1 MSRRP
6 ILAGNWKMNKTPS
19 EAAELA
25 RALRRDLSRYSDVDV
40 VLGPTYV
47 SLPAVLAEVADSP
60 LGVAAQNLHW
70 EPKGAYT
77 GEISGPMLKE
87 LGCTYVIIGHSERRQ
102 YFGET
107 EETVNKRVR
116 AAFDAGLIPILCVG
130 ESLEAREAGS
140 TQNVVG
146 SQLKGGLAGFSSG
159 ELEGLVV
166 AYEPVWAIGTGR
178 TATDE
183 QAQEVHA
190 FIRNLL
196 RELFDGGFA
205 EATRIQYGGSVK
217 PSNVAGLMSQPDIDG
232 ALVGGASLSA
242 DSFSSLVQNAR

>member
-1 MSRRP
+1 
-6 ILAGNWKMNKTPS
+6 MNKTPA

-25 RALRRDLSRYSDVDV
+25 KALRRNLSRYSDVDI

-47 SLPAVLAEVADSP
+47 ALPAVIAEVADSP
-60 LGVAAQNLHW
+60 LGVAGQNLHW

-77 GEISGPMLKE
+77 GEISGPMLKS
-87 LGCTYVIIGHSERRQ
+87 LGCDYVIIGHSERRQ

-107 EETVNKRVR
+107 EESVNKRIR
-116 AAFDAGLIPILCVG
+116 AAFDAGLTPILCVG
-130 ESLEAREAGS
+130 ESLEAREAGN
-140 TQNVVG
+140 TQSVVG
-146 SQLKGGLAGFSSG
+146 GQVEGGLAGFSSR
-159 ELEGLVV
+159 ELQGLVV

-196 RELFDGGFA
+196 ETLFDSEFA
-205 EATRIQYGGSVK
+205 QATRIQYGGSVK
-217 PSNVAGLMSQPDIDG
+217 PGNVAGLMSQTDIDG

-242 DSFSSLVQNAR
+242 DTFTSLVQNAR